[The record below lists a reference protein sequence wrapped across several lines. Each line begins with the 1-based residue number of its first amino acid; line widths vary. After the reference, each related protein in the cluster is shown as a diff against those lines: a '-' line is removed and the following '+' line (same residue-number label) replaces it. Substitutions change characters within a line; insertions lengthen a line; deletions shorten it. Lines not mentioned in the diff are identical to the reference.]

1 MKQDLLEFSVLK
13 SCLYCVS
20 QPGRQA
26 LDALGPCA
34 DWRAAEERWSQVS
47 EFMNILDAG
56 RHIHLAALPEVH
68 ELLALKEG
76 AVLEGPELLAVAES
90 LHQMAR
96 VAEELEDSEQL
107 GVVAGAIEPFSDLYY
122 EIIGRIE
129 PGGEVSE
136 RGNPLLREL
145 RQRYRALRTQVLG
158 RMEDLLKNLADS
170 VVMDELI
177 TTRSDRYVL
186 PIRTDAGNRVA
197 GIAHDYSR
205 SRQTVYVE
213 PLELVDSNNELN
225 RLRGDI
231 REAEYKILK
240 ELTTAVNRSAGR
252 IINNL
257 EVYGRIDLLHAI
269 AQWGLK
275 VGATVP
281 QLTDSELDL
290 RGARHPLLIERLGF
304 DATVPLDLLLSA
316 EKSCLIISGSN
327 AGGKTVALKTLGL
340 LMLLAKCGLPL
351 PAASGSRLPRYG
363 RILVEM
369 DASQDIE
376 HGLSS
381 FTAHAINL
389 KNIYRE
395 ARGGDF
401 VLLDE
406 PGSGTDYQA
415 GGAFAVA
422 YVDALLERG
431 VYVVLTSH
439 AEQVKLYGL
448 SSARAENA
456 ATAFDETGLKP
467 LYALRYGL
475 MGLSRPFDILRSID
489 FPPEVLSAA
498 KTIVAGQ
505 GETPLSRA
513 MQDISRATELRQAA
527 EAKLAEA
534 ERIETQLK
542 ARLNQFEQERLKA
555 ATRLERLLDKAGYLA
570 RSPQPREVVKAFK
583 ESADVQELRQALEAS
598 GAAETFKIAKGAMV
612 CVKGGSARGEVVE
625 LNGSN
630 AVVVCGSKRLTL
642 PVTMLT
648 AEPTEKVKV
657 QRGGK
662 PAGTPQVLP
671 IMVVGLRVDEALSV
685 VERAVDKALLAGQ
698 ASLEIIHGHGTGAL
712 KQAIREQLAGLPNV
726 ASVRDAAGDDGG
738 SAKTIVE
745 FKA

>member
-1 MKQDLLEFSVLK
+1 MKQDLLEFSILK
-13 SCLYCVS
+13 SCLSCAS
-20 QPGRQA
+20 QSGRQA
-26 LDALGPCA
+26 LDELEPCA
-34 DWRAAEERWSQVS
+34 DWSEVEERWACVS
-47 EFMNILDAG
+47 EFMDLLSAG
-56 RHIHLAALPEVH
+56 QHVHLAALPEVY
-68 ELLALKEG
+68 ELLGLKDG
-76 AVLEGPELLAVAES
+76 AVLDGQALLDVAAS
-90 LHQMAR
+90 LSQMAR
-96 VAEELEDSEQL
+96 VAAELEDCEHL
-107 GVVAGAIEPFSDLYY
+107 GAVAGQIEPFGELYY

-145 RQRYRALRTQVLG
+145 RQRYRNLRTQVLG
-158 RMEDLLKNLADS
+158 RMEDLLKSLSES

-177 TTRSDRYVL
+177 TTRGDRYVL
-186 PIRTDAGNRVA
+186 PIRTDACSRVA

-205 SRQTVYVE
+205 SRQTIYVE
-213 PLELVDSNNELN
+213 PLELVESNNELN
-225 RLRGDI
+225 RLRADI
-231 REAEYKILK
+231 RDAEYKVLK
-240 ELTTAVNRSAGR
+240 ELTAAVSRSAGR

-257 EVYGRIDLLHAI
+257 QVYGRLDLLHAI

-275 VGATVP
+275 VGATIP
-281 QLTDSELDL
+281 QLSEGEIEL
-290 RGARHPLLIERLGF
+290 RGARHPLLIERLGLER
-304 DATVPLDLLLSA
+304 TVALDLLLSA
-316 EKSCLIISGSN
+316 EKSCLVISGAN

-340 LMLLAKCGLPL
+340 LLLLAKCGLPL
-351 PAASGSRLPRYG
+351 PVASGSRLPRFG

-381 FTAHAINL
+381 FTAHAANL
-389 KNIYRE
+389 KRIYAQ
-395 ARGGDF
+395 ARPGDL

-422 YVDALLERG
+422 YIDALLERG
-431 VYVVLTSH
+431 IYVVLTSH

-448 SSARAENA
+448 ASARAENA

-489 FPPEVLSAA
+489 FPPEVLASAQA
-498 KTIVAGQ
+498 IVAGQ

-513 MQDISRATELRQAA
+513 LQDISRATELRQQA
-527 EAKLAEA
+527 EARLAEA
-534 ERIETQLK
+534 ERVEAQLK
-542 ARLNQFEQERLKA
+542 SRLNQFEQERLKA
-555 ATRLERLLDKAGYLA
+555 ATRLERLLDKASYLA
-570 RSPQPREVVKAFK
+570 RNPQPRETVKAFS
-583 ESADVQELRQALEAS
+583 ESPEVKELRQSLKDA
-598 GAAETFKIAKGAMV
+598 GVAETFKVVKGATV

-625 LNGSN
+625 LVGPN

-648 AEPTEKVKV
+648 AEPTAKLKPA
-657 QRGGK
+657 RGGK
-662 PAGTPQVLP
+662 PAGSPQVMP
-671 IMVVGLRVDEALSV
+671 IMVIGLHVDEALSL

-712 KQAIREQLAGLPNV
+712 KQAIREQLAALPNV
-726 ASVRDAAGDDGG
+726 ASVHDAAGDEGG

-745 FKA
+745 FKP